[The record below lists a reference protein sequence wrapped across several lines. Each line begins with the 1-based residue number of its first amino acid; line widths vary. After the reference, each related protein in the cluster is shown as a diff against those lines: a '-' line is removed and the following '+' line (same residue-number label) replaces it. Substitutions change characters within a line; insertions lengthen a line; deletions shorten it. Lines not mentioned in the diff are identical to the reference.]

1 MTSHPAPSDLCS
13 DCGTEIEPHAGEAR
27 CPACFDNYLYGIDV
41 GFLDSYRRFGAR
53 SRLIVAE
60 SCLRSLALESPEHRK
75 VLAMTIFEQYVLA
88 MSDLAGLFL
97 AFSKRHE
104 APILRT
110 FLEFRL
116 DASTSMGFFESVRS
130 VNQAQLCAAL
140 DLPLPAQ
147 VEAACPHLDKDDAY
161 SVSVAIHHLDLDLR
175 KVTDHGE
182 GGALALAQMSGQ
194 IGGAV
199 IAADAGWLDGGSSN
213 LTPDQVAMLVLDSK
227 HRNLYVQ
234 GLTADE
240 GAMAQVVDTIDAA
253 TRASTNLVFAYLQT
267 HDL

>member
-1 MTSHPAPSDLCS
+1 MTSYPAPNDLCS
-13 DCGTEIEPHAGEAR
+13 DCGTEIEPHSGEIR
-27 CPACFDNYLYGIDV
+27 CPACFDNYLYSIDV

-60 SCLRSLALESPEHRK
+60 SCLRSLAMESPEHRK

-88 MSDLAGLFL
+88 MSDLAGMFS
-97 AFSKRHE
+97 AFSHRHE
-104 APILRT
+104 APIVRS

-116 DASTSMGFFESVRS
+116 DGSTSTGFFEAVRS
-130 VNQAQLCAAL
+130 ASQPELCAVL

-147 VEAACPHLDKDDAY
+147 VEAVCTHLSEEDAY
-161 SVSVAIHHLDLDLR
+161 SVSVAIHHLDQDLR

-182 GGALALAQMSGQ
+182 PGALALAQMAGQ

-199 IAADAGWLDGGSSN
+199 ITADASWLNGSASA
-213 LTPDQVAMLVLDSK
+213 LTPDQVAMLVLDSR

-240 GAMAQVVDTIDAA
+240 ASMAQVVDAIDAA
-253 TRASTNLVFAYLQT
+253 TRASSNLIFAYLQV